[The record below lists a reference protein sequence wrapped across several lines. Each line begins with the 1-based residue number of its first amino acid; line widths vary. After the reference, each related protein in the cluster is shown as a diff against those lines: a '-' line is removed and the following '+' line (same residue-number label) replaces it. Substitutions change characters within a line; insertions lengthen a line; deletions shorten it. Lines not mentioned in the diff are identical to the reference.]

1 MDLFTET
8 AAWLT
13 DPGHW
18 TGAAGIPTRLAEHL
32 AVSLASLALAVAIA
46 LPIGLFVGHTRRGA
60 TVAVNVA
67 NLGRALP
74 TLALITIFLP
84 ITVVI
89 DPQLGF
95 KVYPTLLA
103 LVVLGLP
110 PILVNTYVGI
120 SGVDADL
127 VEAGR
132 GMGLRERE
140 ILRRLEIPVAVP
152 VIAGGIRSAASQ
164 IVATA
169 TLGAIFGGVGLGRY
183 LVEGIAQNDN
193 GMIFGGVTL
202 VAVLSLATEAVFALV
217 QRRITSPGLSEPR
230 VGWRSRAQPGRPAGA
245 EAGGTGAA

>member
-1 MDLFTET
+1 MDLVSET
-8 AAWLT
+8 VAWLT
-13 DPGHW
+13 DPTNWSG
-18 TGAAGIPTRLAEHL
+18 TSGIPTRLIEHL
-32 AVSLASLALAVAIA
+32 AVSFAAVLLAVAIA
-46 LPIGLFVGHTRRGA
+46 LPIGLYVGHTRRGA
-60 TVAVNVA
+60 SVAVNVA

-84 ITVVI
+84 LTVLI

-132 GMGLRERE
+132 GMGMRETE
-140 ILRRLEIPVAVP
+140 ILRRVEIPVAVP

-202 VAVLSLATEAVFALV
+202 VAVLSLATETVFALI
-217 QRRITSPGLSEPR
+217 QRRITSPGLKATSA
-230 VGWRSRAQPGRPAGA
+230 GWIRRAMPAP
-245 EAGGTGAA
+245 GTGASPAA

>member
-1 MDLFTET
+1 MDLLSET
-8 AAWLT
+8 VAWLT
-13 DPGHW
+13 DPTNW
-18 TGAAGIPTRLAEHL
+18 SGASGIPTRLVEHL
-32 AVSLASLALAVAIA
+32 AVSLASLLLAVAIA
-46 LPIGLFVGHTRRGA
+46 LPIGLFIGHTRRGA
-60 TVAVNVA
+60 SVAVNLA

-84 ITVVI
+84 ITVLI

-120 SGVDADL
+120 SGVDAHL

-132 GMGLRERE
+132 GMGMREAE
-140 ILRRLEIPVAVP
+140 ILRRVEVPVAIP
-152 VIAGGIRSAASQ
+152 IIAGGIRSAASQ

-202 VAVLSLATEAVFALV
+202 VAILSLATELVFALV
-217 QRRITSPGLSEPR
+217 QRRLTSPGLAAVS
-230 VGWRSRAQPGRPAGA
+230 VGWMRGARRAP
-245 EAGGTGAA
+245 GTGAAPST

>member
-1 MDLFTET
+1 MDLVSET
-8 AAWLT
+8 VAWLT
-13 DPGHW
+13 DPTNWSG
-18 TGAAGIPTRLAEHL
+18 TSGIPTRLIEHL
-32 AVSLASLALAVAIA
+32 AVSFAAVLLAVAIA
-46 LPIGLFVGHTRRGA
+46 LPIGLYVGHTRRGA
-60 TVAVNVA
+60 SVAVNVA

-84 ITVVI
+84 LTVLI

-110 PILVNTYVGI
+110 PILVNTYVGV

-132 GMGLRERE
+132 GMGMRETE
-140 ILRRLEIPVAVP
+140 ILRRVEIPVAVP

-202 VAVLSLATEAVFALV
+202 VAVLSLATETVFALI
-217 QRRITSPGLSEPR
+217 QRRITSPGLKATSA
-230 VGWRSRAQPGRPAGA
+230 GWIRRAMPAP
-245 EAGGTGAA
+245 GTGASPAA

>member
-1 MDLFTET
+1 MELFSEV

-13 DPGHW
+13 DPTNWSGS
-18 TGAAGIPTRLAEHL
+18 GGIPTRLLEHL
-32 AVSLASLALAVAIA
+32 AVSLASLLLAVAIA

-60 TVAVNVA
+60 SVAVNLA

-84 ITVVI
+84 VTVLI

-120 SGVDADL
+120 SGVEADL

-132 GMGLRERE
+132 GMGMREVE
-140 ILRRLEIPVAVP
+140 ILRRVEVPVAIP

-202 VAVLSLATEAVFALV
+202 VAALSLATEFVFALI
-217 QRRITSPGLSEPR
+217 QRRITSPGIAQSVLAWPA
-230 VGWRSRAQPGRPAGA
+230 SRQPGRPSGA
-245 EAGGTGAA
+245 EFHT